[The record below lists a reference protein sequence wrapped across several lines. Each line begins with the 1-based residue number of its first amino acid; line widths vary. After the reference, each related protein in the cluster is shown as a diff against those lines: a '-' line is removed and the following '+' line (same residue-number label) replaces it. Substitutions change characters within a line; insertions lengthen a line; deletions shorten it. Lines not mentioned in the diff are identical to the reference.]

1 MPDKPTTAAGY
12 SDSQVA
18 LVRAT
23 CLYVATKLGDLMD
36 ELVIIGGL
44 VPSLIV
50 DQSNLAEGVERH
62 VGTLDLDIGLSI
74 AVLNEQHYRTVAE
87 RLRAANFE
95 PDENEKGNRTNQR
108 WKIEGV
114 GKVTV
119 DFLIPPTRDDD
130 KPGGVRNLEEDFAA
144 VIAPGLHLAFRD
156 NLTITLT
163 GETIFGEKATR
174 EVRVCGPG
182 AYIVLKALAFDN
194 RGENKDAYDL
204 YYVVRN
210 YADGP
215 VDVAKRVIAL
225 GEDAKRAEAIAI
237 VRRDF
242 LEVKSVG
249 VMRATA
255 FIRGEGI
262 ADDDL
267 QSEIA
272 GFLGTFVDHYDALN
286 SASA

>member
-1 MPDKPTTAAGY
+1 MQVKPTTAAGY
-12 SDSQVA
+12 SDEQVA

-74 AVLNEQHYRTVAE
+74 AVLTEQHYRTVAE
-87 RLRAANFE
+87 RLRAANFK
-95 PDENEKGNRTNQR
+95 PDENDKGNQTNQR

-114 GKVTV
+114 GKVSI

-130 KPGGVRNLEEDFAA
+130 RPGALRNLEEDFAA

-156 NLTITLT
+156 NITITLS
-163 GETIFGEKATR
+163 GETILGEKATR
-174 EVRVCGPG
+174 DVRVCGAG
-182 AYIVLKALAFDN
+182 AYLVLKALAFAN

-215 VDVAKRVIAL
+215 LDVAKRVLAL
-225 GEDAKRAEAIAI
+225 GEDSTRAEAVDI

-242 LEVKSVG
+242 VDVKSVG

-255 FIRGEGI
+255 FILGEGV
-262 ADDDL
+262 ADDNL
-267 QSEIA
+267 QAEIA
-272 GFLGTFVDHYDALN
+272 GFLGAFLQHYDDLS

>member
-1 MPDKPTTAAGY
+1 MDKPTTAAGY
-12 SDSQVA
+12 SDEQVA

-50 DQSNLAEGVERH
+50 DQANLAEGVERH

-95 PDENEKGNRTNQR
+95 PDNNEKGNRTNQR
-108 WKIEGV
+108 WKIEGN

-119 DFLIPPTRDDD
+119 DFLIPPTHEDDR
-130 KPGGVRNLEEDFAA
+130 PGALRNLEEDFAA
-144 VIAPGLHLAFRD
+144 VIAPGLHLAFSD
-156 NLTITLT
+156 NMLITLT
-163 GETIFGEKATR
+163 GETILGEKATR
-174 EVRVCGPG
+174 DVRVCGPG
-182 AYIVLKALAFDN
+182 AYVVLKALAFAN

-215 VDVAKRVIAL
+215 LDVAKRVLTL
-225 GEDAKRAEAIAI
+225 GEDPKLAEAVNI

-242 LEVKSVG
+242 LDVKSVG

-255 FIRGEGI
+255 FIRGEGV
-262 ADDDL
+262 ADDNL
-267 QSEIA
+267 QTDIA
-272 GFLGTFVDHYDALN
+272 GFLGTFLDHYDAL
-286 SASA
+286 SSVSE